1 MDMKSMLVFCG
12 ALAVVLA
19 INPEEN
25 RHLIGED
32 DGLYEGDMRF
42 TKKQEKAYKSGD
54 GDVRSSIPTG
64 KWPGAVMAYRIE
76 PSLTNEPRAMN
87 AIRSAMN
94 EWEQKTCVRFKRRT
108 TESAYVSFFRGSGCW
123 SYVGTTGR
131 MQQLSLGNGCWYHGT
146 VAHEIGHALGFFHEQ
161 SRFDRDDYL
170 KIFLHNVIS
179 GMEHNF
185 KKHIGSDAYGTHYD
199 YASIMHYGERAFSKN
214 GQPTMIAKKP
224 GVTFGRQTKLSATD
238 AVEMRRRYNCPG
250 ATTRPPETP
259 RPPGSIRCNFDNG
272 LCKGWSQ
279 SLSDQFDWM
288 VRGGKTPTHGTGPSA
303 DHSGSGKY
311 VYIETSK
318 RRPKDKAVLLFKGY
332 SGGTACLSF
341 YYHMY
346 GRDINR
352 LIVYLGGSKI
362 FAKKKDKGDK
372 WKRAKV
378 TINRRGTIS
387 FIGIRGKGFKGDI
400 AIDDFSI
407 TRGSCGG
414 GGPPTPP
421 PPPTPPNPGSMRCNF
436 DNGLCKGWSQSRSD
450 QLNWT
455 VRRGKTPTGGTGP
468 SADHSGSGKYVYI
481 ETSKG
486 KPKDRAVLL
495 FKGYSG
501 KTSCLSFFYH
511 MYGRDISRLIVKLG
525 GSNIFAKKQNQGN
538 KWKRARVTINRRGTI
553 FFIGIRGKGSKG
565 DIAIDD
571 FSITRGS
578 CGGGVQPTPPP
589 PTTPSIHGRC
599 GFRPNVRIVG
609 GTAALQNS
617 WPWQAML
624 RTTSGPASGLPFCGG
639 SLITPQWV
647 LSAAHCI
654 DRLSPRSISIR

>member
-1 MDMKSMLVFCG
+1 
-12 ALAVVLA
+12 
-19 INPEEN
+19 
-25 RHLIGED
+25 
-32 DGLYEGDMRF
+32 
-42 TKKQEKAYKSGD
+42 
-54 GDVRSSIPTG
+54 
-64 KWPGAVMAYRIE
+64 
-76 PSLTNEPRAMN
+76 
-87 AIRSAMN
+87 
-94 EWEQKTCVRFKRRT
+94 
-108 TESAYVSFFRGSGCW
+108 
-123 SYVGTTGR
+123 
-131 MQQLSLGNGCWYHGT
+131 
-146 VAHEIGHALGFFHEQ
+146 
-161 SRFDRDDYL
+161 
-170 KIFLHNVIS
+170 
-179 GMEHNF
+179 MEHNF

-250 ATTRPPETP
+250 
-259 RPPGSIRCNFDNG
+259 GSIRCNFDNG

-421 PPPTPPNPGSMRCNF
+421 PPPTPPNPGKC
-436 DNGLCKGWSQSRSD
+436 
-450 QLNWT
+450 
-455 VRRGKTPTGGTGP
+455 
-468 SADHSGSGKYVYI
+468 GS
-481 ETSKG
+481 
-486 KPKDRAVLL
+486 
-495 FKGYSG
+495 
-501 KTSCLSFFYH
+501 
-511 MYGRDISRLIVKLG
+511 
-525 GSNIFAKKQNQGN
+525 
-538 KWKRARVTINRRGTI
+538 
-553 FFIGIRGKGSKG
+553 
-565 DIAIDD
+565 
-571 FSITRGS
+571 
-578 CGGGVQPTPPP
+578 
-589 PTTPSIHGRC
+589 
-599 GFRPNVRIVG
+599 RPNVRIVG
-609 GTAALQNS
+609 GTNAEPNS

-624 RTTSGPASGLPFCGG
+624 RTTSGFPFCGG
-639 SLITPQWV
+639 SLIAPQWV

-654 DRLSPRSISIR
+654 EGKSPSSLFIRMGAHRRFYKIGTEQDFRVSNVIPHWSYQKPIGLSYDFALIKLEKPALLNKDVGLVCVPDGSTPAMPIDNFRKKCWITGWGTLASGGASPDILQQAAVPLVSKNRCLRGYPYQIHDSMLCAGLDQGGVDACQGDSGGPLVCEYNGKWFIEGATSWGAGCAAPGKYGVYAKVRYVKNWIDQTIKRYS

>member
-1 MDMKSMLVFCG
+1 MSK
-12 ALAVVLA
+12 
-19 INPEEN
+19 I
-25 RHLIGED
+25 
-32 DGLYEGDMRF
+32 
-42 TKKQEKAYKSGD
+42 
-54 GDVRSSIPTG
+54 SI
-64 KWPGAVMAYRIE
+64 
-76 PSLTNEPRAMN
+76 
-87 AIRSAMN
+87 
-94 EWEQKTCVRFKRRT
+94 
-108 TESAYVSFFRGSGCW
+108 
-123 SYVGTTGR
+123 
-131 MQQLSLGNGCWYHGT
+131 
-146 VAHEIGHALGFFHEQ
+146 
-161 SRFDRDDYL
+161 
-170 KIFLHNVIS
+170 
-179 GMEHNF
+179 
-185 KKHIGSDAYGTHYD
+185 
-199 YASIMHYGERAFSKN
+199 
-214 GQPTMIAKKP
+214 
-224 GVTFGRQTKLSATD
+224 
-238 AVEMRRRYNCPG
+238 
-250 ATTRPPETP
+250 
-259 RPPGSIRCNFDNG
+259 
-272 LCKGWSQ
+272 
-279 SLSDQFDWM
+279 
-288 VRGGKTPTHGTGPSA
+288 
-303 DHSGSGKY
+303 
-311 VYIETSK
+311 
-318 RRPKDKAVLLFKGY
+318 VLLIF
-332 SGGTACLSF
+332 CLS
-341 YYHMY
+341 YIY
-346 GRDINR
+346 GSPE
-352 LIVYLGGSKI
+352 LFPKE
-362 FAKKKDKGDK
+362 AK
-372 WKRAKV
+372 
-378 TINRRGTIS
+378 
-387 FIGIRGKGFKGDI
+387 
-400 AIDDFSI
+400 
-407 TRGSCGG
+407 
-414 GGPPTPP
+414 
-421 PPPTPPNPGSMRCNF
+421 GSMRCNF

-654 DRLSPRSISIR
+654 DRLSPRSISIRMGAHKRISTVGTEQDLRVVKIISHPRYNSPLQLSHDIALIKLEEPAILNNAVGLVCVPDGSTPAMPIDNLNKKCWITGWGRLASGGNVPDILQQASVPLVSKRRCLQSYPDRIHDSMLCAGLDQGGVDACQGDSGGPLVCEYNGKWFIEGATSWGHECADPRQVWSVRQSALPEKLD